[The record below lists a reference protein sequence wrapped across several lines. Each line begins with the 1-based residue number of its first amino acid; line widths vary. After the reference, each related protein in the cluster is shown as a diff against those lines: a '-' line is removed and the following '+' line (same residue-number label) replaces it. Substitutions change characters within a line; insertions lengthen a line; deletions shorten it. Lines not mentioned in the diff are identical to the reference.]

1 VATTSS
7 SRRLVTA
14 RATVAF
20 TPSCPVRAEVRQE
33 QVALLLL
40 SSEMVAEPEM
50 VDKLRSLLVMVVSV
64 GETVATLRRYSALPL
79 AVVAKVGISL
89 SPQET
94 VSVLP
99 RVDRSHSPLV
109 QVAVVQEQAMVD
121 SFVSKAEIKL
131 A

>member
-1 VATTSS
+1 
-7 SRRLVTA
+7 
-14 RATVAF
+14 
-20 TPSCPVRAEVRQE
+20 
-33 QVALLLL
+33 
-40 SSEMVAEPEM
+40 MVAEPEM

-64 GETVATLRRYSALPL
+64 GETVATLRRYSAMPLP
-79 AVVAKVGISL
+79 VVAKVGISL

>member
-64 GETVATLRRYSALPL
+64 GETVATLRRYSAMPLP
-79 AVVAKVGISL
+79 VVAKVGISL